1 MEAICLLA
9 VVVGLLAVAV
19 WLGCR
24 RRKLRLYEKDTAGSG
39 VFVALQELVEPN
51 VKHVIQM
58 KEQKRRGAENGP
70 GPGDAGGDDEALA

>member
-1 MEAICLLA
+1 
-9 VVVGLLAVAV
+9 
-19 WLGCR
+19 
-24 RRKLRLYEKDTAGSG
+24 